1 MSLVALSLVPAGKD
15 WAQQD
20 GYKAVSVPALH
31 GLFAEWFC
39 ECTWGHS
46 FFFFCLYILFS
57 ETQSG
62 KIKKKR
68 GGGYLEDILL
78 EGFWVMSWPV
88 VMPDASW

>member
-46 FFFFCLYILFS
+46 FFFFLFVYLIF
-57 ETQSG
+57 
-62 KIKKKR
+62 KNPVWKNNKKR
-68 GGGYLEDILL
+68 EVEDIWRIFCWKVF
-78 EGFWVMSWPV
+78 G
-88 VMPDASW
+88 